1 MDGDRNTQGG
11 CSEEEQG
18 QRPKQSG
25 TQHVM
30 EQVEQE
36 EPSKESAGRKE
47 RNYDSL
53 GIGGW
58 EKFPERRNPLLPEVA
73 GR

>member
-1 MDGDRNTQGG
+1 MDGDRDTQGG
-11 CSEEEQG
+11 CSGEEQG

-36 EPSKESAGRKE
+36 EPSKESAGRKD
-47 RNYDSL
+47 RN
-53 GIGGW
+53 
-58 EKFPERRNPLLPEVA
+58 
-73 GR
+73 